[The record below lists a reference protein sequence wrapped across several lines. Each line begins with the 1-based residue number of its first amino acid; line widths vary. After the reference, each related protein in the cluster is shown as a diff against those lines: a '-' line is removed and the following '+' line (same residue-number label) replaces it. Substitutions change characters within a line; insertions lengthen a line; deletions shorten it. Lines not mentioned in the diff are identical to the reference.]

1 MAKEQVF
8 ADGIRCFNKR
18 ENAPAFVLGSVCITL
33 NDLIKFCK
41 EHPEYLKEYKG
52 EKQLILNMQISQKGN
67 LVAIVDTY
75 QKEQTGIGNNSSDL
89 PF

>member
-33 NDLIKFCK
+33 EDLTTFFKAN
-41 EHPEYLKEYKG
+41 PQYLKKYNGKD
-52 EKQLILNMQISQKGN
+52 QLVLNMQISQKGN

-75 QKEQTGIGNNSSDL
+75 QKGQANDSGDGL